1 MKWPKFLFKL
11 QSILDIKLKLESQA
25 KIAYGQANAR
35 LRKEEAALQML
46 ITQRSAYEKRAV
58 DLVNGPISI
67 RDIRENKQSIDIM
80 KTKIR
85 AQMMVVHTAE
95 KQVEAARLK
104 LNEMMIE
111 RKTFENC
118 GSGHLKNLN
127 RKWPMKKIRPLMNL
141 SAILIM
147 EKVPKE
153 TGQPV
158 FTVIHRRR
166 F

>member
-1 MKWPKFLFKL
+1 MAKFLFKL

-111 RKTFENC
+111 RC

>member
-1 MKWPKFLFKL
+1 
-11 QSILDIKLKLESQA
+11 
-25 KIAYGQANAR
+25 
-35 LRKEEAALQML
+35 ML

-111 RKTFENC
+111 RKTFEKLRERAFEEFKQEVAYEENQAVNELVSYTYH
-118 GSGHLKNLN
+118 GES
-127 RKWPMKKIRPLMNL
+127 
-141 SAILIM
+141 
-147 EKVPKE
+147 
-153 TGQPV
+153 T
-158 FTVIHRRR
+158 
-166 F
+166 